1 VYYRTK
7 SGDFYRDLTKW
18 FGVPMHTVQEDN
30 GLSGTRLKVG
40 EDLFFR
46 VPCSD
51 SAHFATF
58 DRLSRA
64 DKDLMAEGKEPL
76 VESPKALEK
85 KPNVPQK
92 MPDNQP
98 SGSKVTYVVKS
109 GDTLWAIGQKYKVKD
124 TDIMKWNNIGTK
136 IQPGQ
141 KLIIYLP

>member
-1 VYYRTK
+1 V
-7 SGDFYRDLTKW
+7 S
-18 FGVPMHTVQEDN
+18 MASIQEDN
-30 GLSGTRLKVG
+30 GLTGTKLKAG

-46 VPCSD
+46 VPCAD

-58 DRLSRA
+58 DGLSRA
-64 DKDLMAEGKEPL
+64 DKDKLAEGKPISE
-76 VESPKALEK
+76 VVPKEQPQVDPVQPPKPKETQPKPKGEK
-85 KPNVPQK
+85 I
-92 MPDNQP
+92 
-98 SGSKVTYVVKS
+98 TYVVKS